1 METLTLYTNGCPKC
15 KVIESKLKAKN
26 IKFVENNNLEELISY
41 GIQSL
46 PVLKVGEK
54 FLSFVEANAWVN
66 NAPSQN
72 IDSEQEEK

>member
-26 IKFVENNNLEELISY
+26 IKFVENNNVEELISY

>member
-26 IKFVENNNLEELISY
+26 IKFVETNNVEELISY

-72 IDSEQEEK
+72 SDSEQEEK